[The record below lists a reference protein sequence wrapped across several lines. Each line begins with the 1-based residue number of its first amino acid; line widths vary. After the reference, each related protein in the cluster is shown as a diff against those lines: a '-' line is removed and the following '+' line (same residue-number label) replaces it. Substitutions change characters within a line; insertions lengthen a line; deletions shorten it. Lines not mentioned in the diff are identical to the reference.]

1 MKRGLRKVISLSCAI
16 SMLLTCVPLH
26 AVSDGD
32 TGFEQEDILLPEL
45 TETADPAPAEEEDLP
60 PAEEPEPA
68 AEEPEPAGEASP
80 KTIHATRI
88 PDSNFFIKK
97 LSLTQM

>member
-1 MKRGLRKVISLSCAI
+1 MKKGLRKAISLSCAL
-16 SMLLTCVPLH
+16 SLLLSCVPFH

-60 PAEEPEPA
+60 PAAEPDGEPEEAAAPEAGQA
-68 AEEPEPAGEASP
+68 AEAAAPEAG
-80 KTIHATRI
+80 T
-88 PDSNFFIKK
+88 
-97 LSLTQM
+97 